1 MQHTFPLPSLDV
13 APFRL
18 TGTVIGV
25 LMNHRPALYALG
37 EAVNQAPYKAAPKA
51 PVLFVKPRNT
61 LARSGQPVAVP
72 DEPGQVEVSAQLGIV
87 IGRQCTRVAPEAALA
102 HVAGYLVVNDIS
114 LPHSQ
119 FYRPSVRLKARD
131 GFCPLGARVVPAD
144 QVAQPDALE
153 VRVLIDGQL
162 VQVSNTGDRFRG
174 VAQLIADVSAFM
186 TLVPGDILT
195 LGGSHGAPL
204 ARAGQ
209 AVRIEIEGIGH
220 LDTPLVREQE
230 SAT

>member
-1 MQHTFPLPSLDV
+1 MQTPIPLPTLQTS
-13 APFRL
+13 PYRL
-18 TGTVIGV
+18 TGTVYGV
-25 LMNHRPALYALG
+25 LVNHRPALYALG
-37 EAVNQAPYKAAPKA
+37 EAVDQVPYKAAPKA

-61 LARSGQPVAVP
+61 LASDGQAVAVP

-87 IGRQCTRVAPEAALA
+87 IGRQCTRLSAEAALA

-131 GFCPLGARVVPAD
+131 GFCPLGERVVPAAE
-144 QVAQPDALE
+144 VPKPDALE
-153 VRVLIDGQL
+153 VRVLVDGQL
-162 VQVSNTGDRFRG
+162 VQVSSTGDRFRG

-186 TLVPGDILT
+186 TLMPGDILT

-204 ARAGQ
+204 ARPGQ
-209 AVRIEIEGIGH
+209 TARIEIEGIGH
-220 LDTPLVREQE
+220 LSTPLIREQE
-230 SAT
+230 GTA

>member
-1 MQHTFPLPSLDV
+1 MPTNTLLPTLET
-13 APFRL
+13 PPYRL
-18 TGTVIGV
+18 TGTVYGV

-37 EAVNQAPYKAAPKA
+37 EAVDQVPYKAAPKA

-61 LARSGQPVAVP
+61 LAGDGQAVAVP

-87 IGRQCTRVAPEAALA
+87 IGRQCTRVSPEVALA

-162 VQVSNTGDRFRG
+162 VQVSNTGNRFRG

-186 TLVPGDILT
+186 TLMPGDILT
-195 LGGSHGAPL
+195 LGGSQGAPL

-209 AVRIEIEGIGH
+209 TVRIEIDGIGH
-220 LDTPLVREQE
+220 LSTPLIREQ
-230 SAT
+230 AAAA

>member
-1 MQHTFPLPSLDV
+1 MHATLQLPSLDV
-13 APFRL
+13 APYRL
-18 TGTVIGV
+18 TGTVYGV
-25 LMNHRPALYALG
+25 LMNHRPALYVLADALDKP
-37 EAVNQAPYKAAPKA
+37 PYKAAPKA

-61 LARSGQPVAVP
+61 LARSGQAVAVP
-72 DEPGQVEVSAQLGIV
+72 AEPGQVEVSAQLGIV
-87 IGRQCTRVAPEAALA
+87 IGRQCTGVAPEAALA

-131 GFCPLGARVVPAD
+131 GFCPLGDRIVPAD
-144 QVAQPDALE
+144 QVPDPDALE
-153 VRVLIDGQL
+153 VRVLIDEQL
-162 VQVSNTGDRFRG
+162 VQVSSTGDRFRG

-186 TLVPGDILT
+186 TLMPGDILT
-195 LGGSHGAPL
+195 LGGSQGAPL

-230 SAT
+230 SAA

>member
-1 MQHTFPLPSLDV
+1 MLNHLPLPTLD
-13 APFRL
+13 APPYRL
-18 TGTVIGV
+18 TGTVYGV
-25 LMNHRPALYALG
+25 LMNHRPALYAL
-37 EAVNQAPYKAAPKA
+37 ADALDKPPYKAAPKA

-61 LARSGQPVAVP
+61 LAQSGQAVGVP
-72 DEPGQVEVSAQLGIV
+72 AEPGQVEISAQLGIV
-87 IGRQCTRVAPEAALA
+87 IGRQCTQVTPEAALA

-131 GFCPLGARVVPAD
+131 GFCPLGERIVAAAQVP
-144 QVAQPDALE
+144 QPDALE

-162 VQVSNTGDRFRG
+162 VQVSSTGDRFRG

-186 TLVPGDILT
+186 TLMPGDILT
-195 LGGSHGAPL
+195 LGGSQGAPL

-209 AVRIEIEGIGH
+209 TVRIEIEGIGH
-220 LDTPLVREQE
+220 LSTPLVREQG
-230 SAT
+230 AAA